1 MPKQRAPRT
10 TKAANGS
17 AARTRR
23 NGHAQNSTQEEAPL
37 AVTLSHDELAARA
50 YTLFLARGGRHGD
63 DWRDWFQAEAELRRE
78 RETGSTPLAQEREST
93 RPWGSAAGEPW
104 PERPGGARRLA
115 PIRKRN
121 RA

>member
-1 MPKQRAPRT
+1 MPKQGAPRT

-17 AARTRR
+17 AARTRG
-23 NGHAQNSTQEEAPL
+23 NSHAPRPTPEETPL

-78 RETGSTPLAQEREST
+78 REIGSTPLPRTESKLPPGAPRRGSRGRRGPGDREH
-93 RPWGSAAGEPW
+93 
-104 PERPGGARRLA
+104 
-115 PIRKRN
+115 
-121 RA
+121 